1 MGNYA
6 AWKQGGGIPGDGTSP
21 AAASPDFIT
30 CLTSVLH
37 PPYGVYGVLICIGL
51 LAVLLLI
58 LRYRKILT
66 RFTWREVVDWEPVR
80 KFFLINRDIIVRTLC
95 IVAVYTFFTAAS
107 ARMEDPILLTVNTL
121 LLQIFTLFSYMN
133 DGFAYAAEA
142 LTGRFIGARDEQS
155 LRRCLG
161 RCLGWGTLISVLFVG
176 IYLIWWRDLLGIFIK
191 AGTPD
196 AAQVVS
202 TAGNYIVWI
211 ILIPLASAMPFIM
224 DGIMVGATETKVM
237 RNSMLLSTVAY
248 FGIFYSLYPV
258 IGNNALWLA
267 FTLYM
272 FLRGTLQLLMT
283 RRLRLIY
290 RKAAA

>member
-1 MGNYA
+1 MCDANA
-6 AWKQGGGIPGDGTSP
+6 IPQWFSGSEHTHRV
-21 AAASPDFIT
+21 AAAIAQYGPIARTTLAQMLGLSQGALSRIT
-30 CLTSVLH
+30 SDLI
-37 PPYGVYGVLICIGL
+37 YAGVIEE
-51 LAVLLLI
+51 LA
-58 LRYRKILT
+58 
-66 RFTWREVVDWEPVR
+66 
-80 KFFLINRDIIVRTLC
+80 
-95 IVAVYTFFTAAS
+95 
-107 ARMEDPILLTVNTL
+107 
-121 LLQIFTLFSYMN
+121 
-133 DGFAYAAEA
+133 
-142 LTGRFIGARDEQS
+142 GR
-155 LRRCLG
+155 
-161 RCLGWGTLISVLFVG
+161 
-176 IYLIWWRDLLGIFIK
+176 
-191 AGTPD
+191 
-196 AAQVVS
+196 
-202 TAGNYIVWI
+202 YIVWI

>member
-1 MGNYA
+1 
-6 AWKQGGGIPGDGTSP
+6 
-21 AAASPDFIT
+21 
-30 CLTSVLH
+30 
-37 PPYGVYGVLICIGL
+37 
-51 LAVLLLI
+51 
-58 LRYRKILT
+58 
-66 RFTWREVVDWEPVR
+66 
-80 KFFLINRDIIVRTLC
+80 
-95 IVAVYTFFTAAS
+95 
-107 ARMEDPILLTVNTL
+107 MEDPILLTVNTL

-161 RCLGWGTLISVLFVG
+161 RCLGWGTLISMLFVG

-224 DGIMVGATETKVM
+224 DGIMVGATETRVM
-237 RNSMLLSTVAY
+237 RDSMFWATAAEMPETCASREGEAVFRSTPT
-248 FGIFYSLYPV
+248 L
-258 IGNNALWLA
+258 
-267 FTLYM
+267 FTQSSTTPSSVSFSRFWGMSCWY
-272 FLRGTLQLLMT
+272 
-283 RRLRLIY
+283 
-290 RKAAA
+290 

>member
-1 MGNYA
+1 MSDVNA
-6 AWKQGGGIPGDGTSP
+6 IPQWFSGSEHTHRV
-21 AAASPDFIT
+21 AAAIAQYGPIARTTLAQMLGLSQGALSRIT
-30 CLTSVLH
+30 SDLI
-37 PPYGVYGVLICIGL
+37 YAGVIEE
-51 LAVLLLI
+51 LA
-58 LRYRKILT
+58 
-66 RFTWREVVDWEPVR
+66 
-80 KFFLINRDIIVRTLC
+80 
-95 IVAVYTFFTAAS
+95 
-107 ARMEDPILLTVNTL
+107 
-121 LLQIFTLFSYMN
+121 
-133 DGFAYAAEA
+133 
-142 LTGRFIGARDEQS
+142 GR
-155 LRRCLG
+155 
-161 RCLGWGTLISVLFVG
+161 
-176 IYLIWWRDLLGIFIK
+176 
-191 AGTPD
+191 
-196 AAQVVS
+196 
-202 TAGNYIVWI
+202 YIVWI